1 MATVDSSTNDVG
13 SNDAQAEDGYIYICR
28 SARSVDLGKLCATPQ
43 APAATS
49 SKYRETGFRK
59 PTCGR
64 HRANVTGARVVAAMK
79 VPSQTMASALAK
91 VMSRITVLE
100 RHQSC
105 FEPGTGT

>member
-1 MATVDSSTNDVG
+1 MTSAATKSRPSPRRL
-13 SNDAQAEDGYIYICR
+13 CR
-28 SARSVDLGKLCATPQ
+28 SARSVDLGKMRATPQ

-49 SKYRETGFRK
+49 LKYRETGFRK

-64 HRANVTGARVVAAMK
+64 HRANVTGARAVDAMK
-79 VPSQTMASALAK
+79 VPSETKASVLAK